1 MSLLD
6 RIRENIRLYDLRKQE
21 RKVVKE
27 RTDKENLLPSDDAV
41 FPWMIKTLKNKN
53 VITAEKAAEFLHL
66 YDGRTFINTEWGTVI
81 NVSVIDFVNSMLEE
95 IGNKNVCMFY
105 WYRPIAGLCANVK
118 LPYCISELGRDEFL
132 GSYSKYFESI
142 ETRNYKVV
150 VITDY
155 KALLQAVKADFEGK
169 IAKRDA
175 EVKALRKKYE
185 EEIAFYEQFR
195 QARNITHEVEAKE
208 YNNKY
213 PNDLCRYAINSADE
227 ELAKLD

>member
-1 MSLLD
+1 MNVLD
-6 RIRENIRLYDLRKQE
+6 IIRENIRLYDLRKQE

-53 VITAEKAAEFLHL
+53 VITAEKAAEYVKL
-66 YDGRTFINTEWGTVI
+66 YEASEKHWEN
-81 NVSVIDFVNSMLEE
+81 FVGSMLEE
-95 IGNKNVCMFY
+95 IGNKNVCMFH
-105 WYRPIAGLCANVK
+105 WYRPIGGLCSNTK
-118 LPYCISELGRDEFL
+118 IPYCISELGKVEFF

-155 KALLQAVKADFEGK
+155 KALLQAVKAGFEGK

-175 EVKALRKKYE
+175 EAKAFRKKHE
-185 EEIAFYEQFR
+185 EDIAFYEQFR
-195 QARNITHEVEAKE
+195 QARNIMHEVEAKE

-213 PNDLCRYAINSADE
+213 SNLLCSAAISSAND

>member
-1 MSLLD
+1 MNVLD

-53 VITAEKAAEFLHL
+53 VITAEKASEYVKL
-66 YDGRTFINTEWGTVI
+66 YEASEKHWEN
-81 NVSVIDFVNSMLEE
+81 FVGSMLEE
-95 IGNKNVCMFY
+95 IGNKNVCMFH
-105 WYRPIAGLCANVK
+105 WYRPIGGLCSNK
-118 LPYCISELGRDEFL
+118 KIPYCISELGKVEFF

-155 KALLQAVKADFEGK
+155 KALLQAVKAGFEGK

-175 EVKALRKKYE
+175 EAKAFRKKHE
-185 EEIAFYEQFR
+185 EDIAFYEQFR
-195 QARNITHEVEAKE
+195 QARNIMHEVEAKE

-213 PNDLCRYAINSADE
+213 PNLLCSAAISSADE

>member
-1 MSLLD
+1 MNVLD

-53 VITAEKAAEFLHL
+53 VITAEKAAEYVKL
-66 YDGRTFINTEWGTVI
+66 YEASEKHWEN
-81 NVSVIDFVNSMLEE
+81 FVGSMLEE

-155 KALLQAVKADFEGK
+155 KALLQAVKAGFEGK

-175 EVKALRKKYE
+175 EAKAFRKKHE
-185 EEIAFYEQFR
+185 EDIAFYEQFR
-195 QARNITHEVEAKE
+195 QARNIMHEVEAKE

-213 PNDLCRYAINSADE
+213 PNLLCSAAINSADE

>member
-1 MSLLD
+1 MNVLD
-6 RIRENIRLYDLRKQE
+6 RIRENIRLYDLRKQD
-21 RKVVKE
+21 RKVVEE
-27 RTDKENLLPSDDAV
+27 RVDKENSLPSDDAV

-53 VITAEKAAEFLHL
+53 VITAEKAAEYVKL
-66 YDGRTFINTEWGTVI
+66 YEASEKHWEN
-81 NVSVIDFVNSMLEE
+81 FVGSMLEE
-95 IGNKNVCMFY
+95 IGNKNVCMFH
-105 WYRPIAGLCANVK
+105 WYRPIGGLCSNTK
-118 LPYCISELGRDEFL
+118 IPYCISELGKVEFF

-155 KALLQAVKADFEGK
+155 KALLQAVKAGFEGK

-175 EVKALRKKYE
+175 EAKAFRKKHE
-185 EEIAFYEQFR
+185 EDIAFYEQFR
-195 QARNITHEVEAKE
+195 QARNIMHEVEAKE

-213 PNDLCRYAINSADE
+213 PNLLCSAAINSADE

>member
-1 MSLLD
+1 MNVLD
-6 RIRENIRLYDLRKQE
+6 IIRENIRLYDLRKQE

-53 VITAEKAAEFLHL
+53 VITAEKAAEYVKL
-66 YDGRTFINTEWGTVI
+66 YEASEKHWEN
-81 NVSVIDFVNSMLEE
+81 FVGSMLEE
-95 IGNKNVCMFY
+95 IGNKNVCMFH
-105 WYRPIAGLCANVK
+105 WYRPIGGLCSNK
-118 LPYCISELGRDEFL
+118 KIPYCISELGKVEFF

-155 KALLQAVKADFEGK
+155 KALLQAVKAGFEGK

-175 EVKALRKKYE
+175 EAKAFRKKHE
-185 EEIAFYEQFR
+185 EDIAFYEQSR
-195 QARNITHEVEAKE
+195 QARNIMHEVEAKE

-213 PNDLCRYAINSADE
+213 PNLLCSAAISSADE

>member
-1 MSLLD
+1 MNVLD

-53 VITAEKAAEFLHL
+53 VITAEKAAEYVKL
-66 YDGRTFINTEWGTVI
+66 YEASEKHWEN
-81 NVSVIDFVNSMLEE
+81 FVGSMLEE
-95 IGNKNVCMFY
+95 IGNKNVCMFH
-105 WYRPIAGLCANVK
+105 WYRPIGGLCSNTK
-118 LPYCISELGRDEFL
+118 IPYCISELGKVEFF

-155 KALLQAVKADFEGK
+155 KALLQAVKAGFEGK

-175 EVKALRKKYE
+175 EAKAFRKKHE
-185 EEIAFYEQFR
+185 EDIAFYEQFR
-195 QARNITHEVEAKE
+195 QARNIMHEVEAKE

-213 PNDLCRYAINSADE
+213 PNLLCSAAISSAND

>member
-1 MSLLD
+1 MNVLD
-6 RIRENIRLYDLRKQE
+6 AIRKRFDDAKRYTEKRKEENKRENEELNMDADS
-21 RKVVKE
+21 KVVPFVI
-27 RTDKENLLPSDDAV
+27 NV
-41 FPWMIKTLKNKN
+41 LKKDG

-66 YDGRTFINTEWGTVI
+66 YDGRTFINTEWGTVT

-118 LPYCISELGRDEFL
+118 LPYCISELGRDVFF

-142 ETRNYKVV
+142 ETKNYVVV

-155 KALLQAVKADFEGK
+155 KALLQAVKAGFEGK

-175 EVKALRKKYE
+175 EAKAFRKKHE
-185 EEIAFYEQFR
+185 EDIAFYEQFR
-195 QARNITHEVEAKE
+195 QARNIMHEVEAKE

-213 PNDLCRYAINSADE
+213 PNLLCSAAISSADE

>member
-1 MSLLD
+1 MNVLD
-6 RIRENIRLYDLRKQE
+6 IIRENIRLYDLRKQE

-53 VITAEKAAEFLHL
+53 VITAEKAAEYVKL
-66 YDGRTFINTEWGTVI
+66 YEASEKHWEN
-81 NVSVIDFVNSMLEE
+81 FVGSMLEE
-95 IGNKNVCMFY
+95 IGNKNVCMFH
-105 WYRPIAGLCANVK
+105 WYRPIGGLCSNTK
-118 LPYCISELGRDEFL
+118 IPYCISELGKVEFF

-155 KALLQAVKADFEGK
+155 KALLQAVKAGFEGK

-175 EVKALRKKYE
+175 EAKAFRKKHE
-185 EEIAFYEQFR
+185 EDIAFYEQFR
-195 QARNITHEVEAKE
+195 QARNIMHEVEVKE
-208 YNNKY
+208 YHNKY
-213 PNDLCRYAINSADE
+213 PNLLCRAAISSADD

>member
-53 VITAEKAAEFLHL
+53 VITAEKAAEYVKL
-66 YDGRTFINTEWGTVI
+66 YEASEIHWEN
-81 NVSVIDFVNSMLEE
+81 FVGSMLEE
-95 IGNKNVCMFY
+95 IGNKNVCMFH
-105 WYRPIAGLCANVK
+105 WYRPIGGLCSNTK
-118 LPYCISELGRDEFL
+118 IPYCISELGKVEFF

-155 KALLQAVKADFEGK
+155 KALLQAVKAGFEGK

-175 EVKALRKKYE
+175 EAKAFRKKHE
-185 EEIAFYEQFR
+185 EDIAFYEQFR
-195 QARNITHEVEAKE
+195 QARNIMHEVEAKE

-213 PNDLCRYAINSADE
+213 PNLLCSAAISSAND

>member
-1 MSLLD
+1 MNVLD

-53 VITAEKAAEFLHL
+53 VITAEKAAEYVKL
-66 YDGRTFINTEWGTVI
+66 YEASEKHWEN
-81 NVSVIDFVNSMLEE
+81 FVGSMLEE
-95 IGNKNVCMFY
+95 IGNKNVCMFH
-105 WYRPIAGLCANVK
+105 WYRPIGGLCSNTK
-118 LPYCISELGRDEFL
+118 IPYCISELGKVEFF

-155 KALLQAVKADFEGK
+155 KALLQAVKAGFEGK

-175 EVKALRKKYE
+175 EAKAFRKKHE
-185 EEIAFYEQFR
+185 EDIAFYEQFR
-195 QARNITHEVEAKE
+195 QARNIMHEVEAKE

-213 PNDLCRYAINSADE
+213 PNLLCSAAISSADE

>member
-53 VITAEKAAEFLHL
+53 VITAEKAAEYVKL
-66 YDGRTFINTEWGTVI
+66 YEASEIHWEN
-81 NVSVIDFVNSMLEE
+81 FVGSMLEE
-95 IGNKNVCMFY
+95 IGNKNVCMFH
-105 WYRPIAGLCANVK
+105 WYRPIGGLCSNTK
-118 LPYCISELGRDEFL
+118 IPYCISELGRDEFL

-213 PNDLCRYAINSADE
+213 PNDLCRHAINSADE

>member
-1 MSLLD
+1 MNVLD

-53 VITAEKAAEFLHL
+53 VITAEKAAEYVKL
-66 YDGRTFINTEWGTVI
+66 YEASEKHWEN
-81 NVSVIDFVNSMLEE
+81 FVNSMLEE

-155 KALLQAVKADFEGK
+155 KALLQAVKAGFEGK

-175 EVKALRKKYE
+175 EAKAFRKKHE
-185 EEIAFYEQFR
+185 EDIAFYEQFR
-195 QARNITHEVEAKE
+195 QARNIMHEVEAKE

-213 PNDLCRYAINSADE
+213 PNLLCSAAISSADE

>member
-1 MSLLD
+1 MNVLD

-53 VITAEKAAEFLHL
+53 VITAEKAAEYVKL
-66 YDGRTFINTEWGTVI
+66 YEASEKHWEN
-81 NVSVIDFVNSMLEE
+81 FVGSMLEE
-95 IGNKNVCMFY
+95 IGNKNVCMFH
-105 WYRPIAGLCANVK
+105 WYRPIGGLCSNK
-118 LPYCISELGRDEFL
+118 KIPYCISELGKVEFF

-155 KALLQAVKADFEGK
+155 KALLQAVKAGFEGK

-175 EVKALRKKYE
+175 EAKAFRKKHE
-185 EEIAFYEQFR
+185 EDIAFYEQFR
-195 QARNITHEVEAKE
+195 QARNIMHEVEAKE

-213 PNDLCRYAINSADE
+213 PNLLCSAAISSADE

>member
-1 MSLLD
+1 MNVLD

-53 VITAEKAAEFLHL
+53 VITAEKAAEYVKL
-66 YDGRTFINTEWGTVI
+66 YEASEKHWEN
-81 NVSVIDFVNSMLEE
+81 FVGSMLEE
-95 IGNKNVCMFY
+95 IGNKNVCMFH
-105 WYRPIAGLCANVK
+105 WYRPIGGLCSNTK
-118 LPYCISELGRDEFL
+118 IPYCISELGKVEFF

-155 KALLQAVKADFEGK
+155 KALLQAVKAGFEGK

-175 EVKALRKKYE
+175 EAKAFRKKHE
-185 EEIAFYEQFR
+185 EDIAFYEQFR
-195 QARNITHEVEAKE
+195 QARNIMHEVEAKE

-213 PNDLCRYAINSADE
+213 PNLLCSAAISSANE

>member
-1 MSLLD
+1 MNVLD
-6 RIRENIRLYDLRKQE
+6 RIRENIRLHDLRKQK
-21 RKVVKE
+21 RKVVE
-27 RTDKENLLPSDDAV
+27 ESMDKQNSLPSDDAV

-53 VITAEKAAEFLHL
+53 VVTAEKAAE
-66 YDGRTFINTEWGTVI
+66 YINLFEASELNWMKFTE
-81 NVSVIDFVNSMLEE
+81 SMLEE

-105 WYRPIAGLCANVK
+105 WSKPVAICDNNRI
-118 LPYCISELGRDEFL
+118 PYCFKEIGRDVFF

-142 ETRNYKVV
+142 ETKNYVVV

-155 KALLQAVKADFEGK
+155 KALLQAVKAGFEGK

-175 EVKALRKKYE
+175 EAKAFRKKHE
-185 EEIAFYEQFR
+185 EDIAFYEQFR
-195 QARNITHEVEAKE
+195 QARNIMHEVEAKE

-213 PNDLCRYAINSADE
+213 PNLLCSAAISSADE

>member
-1 MSLLD
+1 MNVLD
-6 RIRENIRLYDLRKQE
+6 AIRKRFDDAKRYTEKRKEEIKRENEELNMDADS
-21 RKVVKE
+21 KVVPFVI
-27 RTDKENLLPSDDAV
+27 NV
-41 FPWMIKTLKNKN
+41 LKKDG

-66 YDGRTFINTEWGTVI
+66 YDGRTFINTEWGTVT

>member
-1 MSLLD
+1 MNVLD
-6 RIRENIRLYDLRKQE
+6 AIRENIRLYDLRKQD
-21 RKVVKE
+21 RKVVEE
-27 RTDKENLLPSDDAV
+27 RVDKENSLPSDNAV

-53 VITAEKAAEFLHL
+53 VITAEKAAEYIKLREASELHWEN
-66 YDGRTFINTEWGTVI
+66 F
-81 NVSVIDFVNSMLEE
+81 VSSMLEE
-95 IGNKNVCMFY
+95 IGNKNVRMFY
-105 WYRPIAGLCANVK
+105 WYKPIGGLCSNRK
-118 LPYCISELGRDEFL
+118 LPYCISELGKVEFF

-142 ETRNYKVV
+142 ETKSYKVV

-155 KALLQAVKADFEGK
+155 KALLQAVKAGFEGK

-175 EVKALRKKYE
+175 EAKAFRKKHE
-185 EEIAFYEQFR
+185 EDIAFYEQFR

-213 PNDLCRYAINSADE
+213 PNLLCSAAISSADD

>member
-1 MSLLD
+1 MNVLD

-53 VITAEKAAEFLHL
+53 VITAEKAAEYVKL
-66 YDGRTFINTEWGTVI
+66 YEASEKHWEN
-81 NVSVIDFVNSMLEE
+81 FVGSMLEE
-95 IGNKNVCMFY
+95 IGNKNVCMFH
-105 WYRPIAGLCANVK
+105 WYRPIGGLCSNTK
-118 LPYCISELGRDEFL
+118 IPYCISELGKVEFF

-155 KALLQAVKADFEGK
+155 KALLQAVKAGFEGK

-175 EVKALRKKYE
+175 EAKAFRKKHE
-185 EEIAFYEQFR
+185 EDIAFYEQFR
-195 QARNITHEVEAKE
+195 QARNIMHEVEAKE
-208 YNNKY
+208 YNNEH
-213 PNDLCRYAINSADE
+213 PNFLCRAAISSADK
-227 ELAKLD
+227 ELSQL

>member
-1 MSLLD
+1 MNVLD

-53 VITAEKAAEFLHL
+53 VITAEKAAEYVKL
-66 YDGRTFINTEWGTVI
+66 YEASEKHWEN
-81 NVSVIDFVNSMLEE
+81 FVGSMLEE
-95 IGNKNVCMFY
+95 IGNKNVCMFH
-105 WYRPIAGLCANVK
+105 WYRPIGGLCSNTK
-118 LPYCISELGRDEFL
+118 IPYCISELGKVEFF

-155 KALLQAVKADFEGK
+155 KALLQAVKAGFEGK

-175 EVKALRKKYE
+175 EAKAFRKKHE
-185 EEIAFYEQFR
+185 EDIAFYEQFR
-195 QARNITHEVEAKE
+195 QARNIMHEVEAKE

-213 PNDLCRYAINSADE
+213 SNLLCSAAISSAND